1 MSATNAAI
9 FFITNNDQIIFV
21 RDAKDKKWMV
31 PGGGRE
37 KHESDFE
44 CALREFR
51 EETSFNIEP
60 EYFITPIETV
70 LITHRNYKTT
80 RLYII
85 RSNQTFLNYDTN
97 KVLNKETDKLF
108 YLKINDLKDII
119 NQTPH
124 PIFNNNNIKD
134 YNLKSL
140 KYLISK
146 KII

>member
-1 MSATNAAI
+1 MSANNAAVI
-9 FFITNNDQIIFV
+9 FIINDRIIFV

-37 KHESDFE
+37 KLESDFE

-60 EYFITPIETV
+60 EYFINPIVTV
-70 LITHRNYKTT
+70 LLRHRNYKTT

-85 RSNQTFLNYDTN
+85 HSNQIFLNYDTN

-108 YLKINDLKDII
+108 YLKNKRFKRYYKP
-119 NQTPH
+119 NAA
-124 PIFNNNNIKD
+124 
-134 YNLKSL
+134 SS
-140 KYLISK
+140 SK
-146 KII
+146 